1 MITKLIAAV
10 ASLAFAASFAPPAVA
25 QSAASLTGHWTGII
39 NEPGSIPQYTL
50 SAHINLDRAGRPV
63 GVVQYDAFP
72 CAGVWSNGAQSG
84 GVWTFDETI
93 VENVPNCAE
102 HVMIELRPAGDVIQV
117 RLGARGLTSSG
128 ELRRRP

>member
-1 MITKLIAAV
+1 MTKLLAA
-10 ASLAFAASFAPPAVA
+10 LATLICTAALAAPAAA
-25 QSAASLTGHWTGII
+25 QSAEALAGHWTGIV

-50 SAHINLDRAGRPV
+50 SVHINLDRDGRPV

-72 CAGVWSNGAQSG
+72 CAGVWSNGAHSG

-93 VENVPNCAE
+93 VADIPNCAE
-102 HVMIELRPAGDVIQV
+102 HVTVELRPHGDVLQV
-117 RLGARGLTSSG
+117 RLGSSDLTSAG

>member
-1 MITKLIAAV
+1 MTKLLATLATLALTAVMAPSAA
-10 ASLAFAASFAPPAVA
+10 A
-25 QSAASLTGHWTGII
+25 QSAETLTGHWTGII

-50 SAHINLDRAGRPV
+50 SVHINLDRDGRPV

-72 CAGVWSNGAQSG
+72 CAGVWSNASQAG

-93 VENVPNCAE
+93 VESVPNCAE
-102 HVMIELRPAGDVIQV
+102 HVMIELTPAGDVIEV